1 MHSQCV
7 VLLLQQTSCYHSLLR
22 RSDVLQDLNHLRKAI
37 SKKADRET
45 VEADLDRIHKALR
58 CKANVHAMSEALSQ
72 KLDIHSFLTA
82 SASSTKIAAFDPT
95 SDPKT
100 EVGPAKEG
108 RAALTGRPGSA
119 KQPLRHAV
127 SARP

>member
-1 MHSQCV
+1 MPV
-7 VLLLQQTSCYHSLLR
+7 
-22 RSDVLQDLNHLRKAI
+22 QDLNHLRKAI

-45 VEADLDRIHKALR
+45 VEADLERIHKALR

-82 SASSTKIAAFDPT
+82 SASASKIPAFDP
-95 SDPKT
+95 SSEPKA
-100 EVGPAKEG
+100 EVGRTKES
-108 RAALTGRPGSA
+108 RAALASRPGSA
-119 KQPLRHAV
+119 KQPLRHSV